1 MSFFQPLGGK
11 VSYDDYISSV
21 LSGNSAPGRRHG
33 KTGRVYTSYVV
44 DSNKARA
51 LEEAAAFV
59 GVRVDPGTFRE
70 D

>member
-1 MSFFQPLGGK
+1 MASEPCTWLVAF
-11 VSYDDYISSV
+11 
-21 LSGNSAPGRRHG
+21 SAPGVCGG

-44 DSNKARA
+44 DGNKARA

-59 GVRVDPGTFRE
+59 GVRVNSGTFRE

>member
-1 MSFFQPLGGK
+1 MGSESCTWLVAF
-11 VSYDDYISSV
+11 
-21 LSGNSAPGRRHG
+21 SAPGRRHG

-51 LEEAAAFV
+51 LEEAAMIL
-59 GVRVDPGTFRE
+59 GVCVDPGTFRE

>member
-1 MSFFQPLGGK
+1 MGSEPCTWLVAF
-11 VSYDDYISSV
+11 
-21 LSGNSAPGRRHG
+21 SAPGRRHG

-51 LEEAAAFV
+51 LAEAAAFV

>member
-1 MSFFQPLGGK
+1 MGSEPCTWLVAF
-11 VSYDDYISSV
+11 
-21 LSGNSAPGRRHG
+21 SAPGRRHG